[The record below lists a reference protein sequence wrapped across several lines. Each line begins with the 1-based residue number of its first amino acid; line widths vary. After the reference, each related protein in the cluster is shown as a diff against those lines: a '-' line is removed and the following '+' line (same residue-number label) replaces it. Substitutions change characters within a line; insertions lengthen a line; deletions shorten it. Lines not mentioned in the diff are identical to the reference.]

1 MNRRAAIAWALGAT
15 VAGAAGG
22 ARLPAVGR
30 QLGLPAALADLYDER
45 FVGALPQTSLE
56 AVVARLAVRGVFLG
70 ATGDDGE
77 KGRPNPRHP
86 SPFATERHRWRID
99 IDRVRANAVTDDLI
113 EFDRSLYTE
122 TELLLYAYVAR
133 VANGRQRPPA

>member
-45 FVGALPQTSLE
+45 FVGALPQTSS
-56 AVVARLAVRGVFLG
+56 AAIVARLVARGVL
-70 ATGDDGE
+70 ATDNGNAGT
-77 KGRPNPRHP
+77 HQ
-86 SPFATERHRWRID
+86 HRWRID
-99 IDRVRANAVTDDLI
+99 AAPVRARAADDDLI

-133 VANGRQRPPA
+133 TASGRHPPPA